1 MPAEARPARAPERVR
16 RLLDVVPYLV
26 AHPGTRLSDA
36 ARLFGVPED
45 QLLEDLQI
53 LFLTGLPPYGPGDL
67 VEVEIED
74 DRVWV
79 RMADH
84 FRRPLRLTRA
94 EALSLYLRGTA
105 LAASPGVREAPA
117 LASALAKLREGLG
130 PETLGRLA
138 ERIEAAQAGRGV
150 DVLDALRDAV
160 RDRERL
166 EIEYHAASTGESTVR
181 RVDPEEVFQA
191 MGNWYV
197 VAWDHRSG
205 AERLFRA
212 DRVRRVTPTGERFEP
227 RGLAGAGRALYTPS
241 EEDVRVR
248 LLLRPAARWV
258 AEYYATE
265 EEAVREDG
273 ALEVVLP
280 TGRLEWLAR
289 LLLRLGPDA
298 EVLDPPEL
306 RDRVRELAERTLA
319 RYRRGRAG

>member
-16 RLLDVVPYLV
+16 RLLDIVPYLV
-26 AHPGTRLSDA
+26 ANPGTRLADA
-36 ARLFGVPED
+36 ARLFDVPED
-45 QLLEDLQI
+45 QLYDDLQI

-67 VEVEIED
+67 VDVDIED
-74 DRVWV
+74 GRVWV

-94 EALSLYLRGTA
+94 EALALYLRGTA
-105 LAASPGVREAPA
+105 LAAAPGVREAPA
-117 LASALAKLREGLG
+117 LNSALAKLREGLG
-130 PETLGRLA
+130 SDTLGALA
-138 ERIEAAQAGRGV
+138 ERIEAAEGGRGIE
-150 DVLDALRDAV
+150 VLDALRDAV
-160 RDRERL
+160 RDRVRL
-166 EIEYHAASTGESTVR
+166 EVDYHALSTGELTTR
-181 RVDPEEVFQA
+181 TIDPEEVFQA

-197 VAWDHRSG
+197 VAWDHRSD

-212 DRVRRVTPTGERFEP
+212 DRVRRVRGTGVRFEP

-248 LLLRPAARWV
+248 LLLRPGARWV

-265 EEAVREDG
+265 EEVPREDG
-273 ALEVVLP
+273 AVEVVLP
-280 TGRLEWLAR
+280 TGRPEWLAR

-306 RDRVRELAERTLA
+306 GERVRELAERTLA
-319 RYRRGRAG
+319 GYRRGRRG